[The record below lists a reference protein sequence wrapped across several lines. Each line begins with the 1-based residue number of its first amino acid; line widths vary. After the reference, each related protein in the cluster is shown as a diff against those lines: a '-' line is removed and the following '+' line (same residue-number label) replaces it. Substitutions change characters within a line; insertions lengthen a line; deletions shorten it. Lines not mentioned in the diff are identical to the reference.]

1 MLIQVKRVYSADAT
15 REMYEQ
21 SLVPLLLRLLQ
32 GINVNVLALGGQQSG
47 AQARLRFAYRCRFF
61 AVRVV
66 CVFCCVLCA
75 FELLANG
82 QCRQ

>member
-47 AQARLRFAYRCRFF
+47 APARLRFACRCRLF
-61 AVRVV
+61 AVRVCTL
-66 CVFCCVLCA
+66 CV
-75 FELLANG
+75 
-82 QCRQ
+82 